1 MNNGVMFGMM
11 LTLLRNEK
19 VTKRYLAEKFEMSER
34 TVIRYMDTLALA
46 GVPIYSIRGKTA
58 GMRFRPSISS
68 TRLSLPNPRWQD

>member
-34 TVIRYMDTLALA
+34 TVIR
-46 GVPIYSIRGKTA
+46 
-58 GMRFRPSISS
+58 
-68 TRLSLPNPRWQD
+68 